1 MNLQEL
7 KSQIAAVLS
16 REHPDV
22 PDPSRFGVSFAA
34 DPKFGDVAVNAAMVF
49 AKDLKVPPRELA
61 EQLVPKLEKLE
72 GIAKAEVAG
81 PGFINLT
88 FSDNRIA
95 QLAVKSAAAKP
106 TGYAGK
112 VVVTEYSDPN
122 PFKVLHV
129 GHLYTSIVGSA
140 ITNLVAAAGGV
151 VHPVNFGGDVGLHVG
166 RTMWAILQRLGG
178 EHAGKLSEVP
188 VGKRSEWMAACY
200 VEGTN
205 AYEDNKT
212 ARAQIIELNQKVYKI
227 HAEHDSTSP
236 LAQVYWTCRQ
246 WSYDYFDAFYARL
259 GIHFERYYPESQ
271 TTPLGLATVKRELSK
286 GVYTKSDGAVVFKGE
301 PYGLHTRVFI
311 TSQGLP
317 TYEGK
322 DVGLIMSKWRDYHF
336 DQSIVITGND
346 IIEYMK
352 VVLKS
357 IEQFEPELAARSLH
371 LTHGNV
377 RLEGSVKMS
386 SRKGN
391 ILSAVDVLDA
401 AAEANKKAS
410 GQDNEQVVIGAVKYA
425 FLKNRLGPD
434 LVYSAEESVSLD
446 GNSGPYIQYAHARA
460 RSILAKVEARPAATE
475 LTNLTEGERTLAR
488 KILEFPEV
496 LQQAVNE
503 LLPHY
508 VCVYMYELAQ
518 TFNRFYE
525 RNRVVG
531 DPRQAER
538 LELVNAYADVLRS
551 GMGVL
556 GVSAPDRL

>member
-1 MNLQEL
+1 MNLQKL
-7 KSQIAAVLS
+7 KNQIAAVLK
-16 REHPDV
+16 RELPGL
-22 PDPSRFGVSFAA
+22 PGEGRFGVGFTS
-34 DPKFGDVAVNAAMVF
+34 DPKFGDVAVNAAMVY
-49 AKDLKVPPRELA
+49 AKDLGLPPRQLAEKLVPELA
-61 EQLVPKLEKLE
+61 KME

-88 FSDNRIA
+88 LSDEWMA
-95 QLAVKSAAAKP
+95 ELAVNSASTKP

-140 ITNLVAAAGGV
+140 ITNLVKAAGGD

-178 EHAGKLSEVP
+178 ENPEELVRVP
-188 VGKRSEWMAACY
+188 EGKRAIWMAECY

-205 AYEDNKT
+205 AYEENEK

-227 HAEHDSTSP
+227 HAENDKTSP
-236 LAQVYWTCRQ
+236 LAQIYWKCRQ

-259 GIHFERYYPESQ
+259 GIHFERYYPESE
-271 TTPLGLATVKRELSK
+271 TTPLGLATVKRELKK
-286 GVYTKSDGAVVFKGE
+286 GVYTESAGAVVFKGE
-301 PYGLHTRVFI
+301 QYGLHTRVFI
-311 TSQGLP
+311 TSSGLP

-322 DVGLIMSKWRDYHF
+322 DVGLIMSKWQDYHF
-336 DQSIVITGND
+336 DKSIVITGND

-357 IEQFEPELAARSLH
+357 IEKFEPELAARSLH
-371 LTHGNV
+371 ITHGNV
-377 RLEGSVKMS
+377 KLEGSIKMS

-391 ILSAVDVLDA
+391 ILMAVDVLDSA
-401 AAEANKKAS
+401 TEANKQVS
-410 GQDNEQVVIGAVKYA
+410 GKDDNEVVIGAVKYA
-425 FLKNRLGPD
+425 FLKNRIGPD
-434 LVYSAEESVSLD
+434 LVYSSEESVSLE

-460 RSILAKVEARPAATE
+460 RSILAKTGAVPDSTGLKD
-475 LTNLTEGERTLAR
+475 LTSGERSLAR
-488 KILEFPEV
+488 KLVEFPEV

-503 LLPHY
+503 LMPHQ

-525 RNRVVG
+525 QNRVIG
-531 DPRQAER
+531 DARQEER
-538 LELVNAYADVLRS
+538 LVLVEAYADVLRS
-551 GMGVL
+551 GMQVL
-556 GVSAPDRL
+556 GVPAPDRL